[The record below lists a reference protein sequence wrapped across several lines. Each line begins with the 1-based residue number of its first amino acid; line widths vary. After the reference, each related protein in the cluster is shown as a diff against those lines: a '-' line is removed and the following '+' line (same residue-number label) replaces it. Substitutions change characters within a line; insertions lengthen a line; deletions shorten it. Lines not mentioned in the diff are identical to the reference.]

1 VRLTAW
7 EEERLLIFSAA
18 ELARRRLARGVPLN
32 HPEAVAVICDAMLEA
47 ARDGASYEAIE
58 RAGAEAIRPDQVMDG
73 VAELLDEIRLEV
85 VMDDGTRLVVVRE
98 PLRGAARPDGSGA
111 TVPGTHE
118 RAAAAGWAP
127 PDRERR
133 ELDVRSTSRRVI
145 RVSSHYPFDRVNPRL
160 EFDRDRARGF
170 RLDIRAGDTLRWA
183 PGETKRVRL
192 VRYAT
197 ASGAGPQP

>member
-1 VRLTAW
+1 MRLTAW

-47 ARDGASYEAIE
+47 ARDGATYEAIE
-58 RAGAEAIRPDQVMDG
+58 RAGHEALRPDQVIDG

-85 VMDDGTRLVVVRE
+85 LMDDGTRLVVVRE
-98 PLRGAARPDGSGA
+98 PLGGATRPEGPGA
-111 TVPGTHE
+111 TVAGSHD
-118 RAAAAGWAP
+118 RAATAGRTP
-127 PDRERR
+127 PQRERR
-133 ELDVRSTSRRVI
+133 ELEVRSTSRRVI

-160 EFDRDRARGF
+160 SFDRELARGF
-170 RLDIRAGDTLRWA
+170 RLDLRAGDTLRWG

-192 VRYAT
+192 VRYAST
-197 ASGAGPQP
+197 PTDGDPA